1 MLGEAQPPHV
11 RFFLDREACITGKWH
26 SLPQC
31 TTNSGDDT
39 VGPLGWQWHIS
50 GQFEQFFVCS
60 NWCLQKLLIFQ
71 KKTWESH
78 VSGWCLGR
86 VSGVS
91 RACLGVS
98 RDGVSGCLGVT
109 RGGVSGKKHDLHLS
123 YTTNRTKAQGTIKS
137 GLPLKKNNKWKYYRS
152 WTPKKQKIK
161 TDYRWEAIK
170 NKADHRSETQRK
182 TKFKSKN
189 DSKSNIF

>member
-60 NWCLQKLLIFQ
+60 NWCLQKLLVFF
-71 KKTWESH
+71 KKKHGNPMSRD
-78 VSGWCLGR
+78 G

-91 RACLGVS
+91 RACLGRVSACLGMVS
-98 RDGVSGCLGVT
+98 RGVLAWLGV
-109 RGGVSGKKHDLHLS
+109 VSREKKHDLHLS
-123 YTTNRTKAQGTIKS
+123 YTTKRTTAQGTIKS
-137 GLPLKKNNKWKYYRS
+137 GLPLMES
-152 WTPKKQKIK
+152 PLP
-161 TDYRWEAIK
+161 K
-170 NKADHRSETQRK
+170 NK
-182 TKFKSKN
+182 
-189 DSKSNIF
+189 

>member
-1 MLGEAQPPHV
+1 MYHQFGWWHRWTSWMAMAHFRPV
-11 RFFLDREACITGKWH
+11 RTIF
-26 SLPQC
+26 
-31 TTNSGDDT
+31 
-39 VGPLGWQWHIS
+39 
-50 GQFEQFFVCS
+50 
-60 NWCLQKLLIFQ
+60 CLQQLVSAEAVNFS
-71 KKTWESH
+71 KKNM
-78 VSGWCLGR
+78 GIPCLGM
-86 VSGVS
+86 VS
-91 RACLGVS
+91 RACLGRVSACLGMVS
-98 RDGVSGCLGVT
+98 RGVLAWLGV
-109 RGGVSGKKHDLHLS
+109 VSREKKHDLHLS
-123 YTTNRTKAQGTIKS
+123 YTTKRTKAQGTIKS